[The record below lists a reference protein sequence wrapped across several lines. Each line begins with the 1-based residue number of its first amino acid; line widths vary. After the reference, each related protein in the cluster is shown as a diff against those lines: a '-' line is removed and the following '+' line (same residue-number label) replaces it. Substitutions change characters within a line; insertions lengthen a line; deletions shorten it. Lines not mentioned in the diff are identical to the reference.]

1 MPKEK
6 NDILTPIIIVVESDP
21 TKHHF
26 WQNQFKNTEGDAFI
40 GIYDNIEQAISTL
53 EDIQT
58 TCIAP
63 KNTPQYELTKRE
75 KEVLSLLSK
84 GFLYKEIAVNLN
96 ITLGSLKQYIHF
108 IYKKL
113 EVSNRTEA
121 LNKYKNPNKS

>member
-1 MPKEK
+1 MHKEK
-6 NDILTPIIIVVESDP
+6 NDILTPIIIVVESDL

-53 EDIQT
+53 EDKKL

-84 GFLYKEIAVNLN
+84 GFLYKEIAESLN
-96 ITLGSLKQYIHF
+96 ITLGSLKQYIHL

-121 LNKYKNPNKS
+121 LNKYRNPNKS